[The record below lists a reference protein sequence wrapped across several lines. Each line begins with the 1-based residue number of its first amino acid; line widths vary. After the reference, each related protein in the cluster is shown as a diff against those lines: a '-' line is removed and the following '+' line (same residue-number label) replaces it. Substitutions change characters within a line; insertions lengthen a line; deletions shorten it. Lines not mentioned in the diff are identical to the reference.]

1 MTAMVGKP
9 KKILIVEDD
18 EQFALLVAGYLS
30 SAGYLSV
37 TAVDAIQG
45 FMFAQ
50 REHPALILLDLAMP
64 AGGGLILLE
73 RLIKSLRTQRIPVV
87 VVTASPEPKIE
98 AEARAKG
105 AVDFVRKPIERES
118 FLAVVGRVLSR
129 A

>member
-1 MTAMVGKP
+1 MAGKP
-9 KKILIVEDD
+9 KILIVEDD
-18 EQFALLVAGYLS
+18 EQFALLVAEHLR

-73 RLIKSLRTQRIPVV
+73 RLSKSVRTQRIPVV

-105 AVDFVRKPIERES
+105 AVDFLRKPIDRNSLLET
-118 FLAVVGRVLSR
+118 VGRALP
-129 A
+129 AA

>member
-1 MTAMVGKP
+1 MAGKP
-9 KKILIVEDD
+9 KILIVEDD
-18 EQFALLVAGYLS
+18 EQFALLVAGHLR

-73 RLIKSLRTQRIPVV
+73 RLSKSVRTLRIPVV

-105 AVDFVRKPIERES
+105 AVDFLRKPIDRNSLLET
-118 FLAVVGRVLSR
+118 VGRALT
-129 A
+129 AA